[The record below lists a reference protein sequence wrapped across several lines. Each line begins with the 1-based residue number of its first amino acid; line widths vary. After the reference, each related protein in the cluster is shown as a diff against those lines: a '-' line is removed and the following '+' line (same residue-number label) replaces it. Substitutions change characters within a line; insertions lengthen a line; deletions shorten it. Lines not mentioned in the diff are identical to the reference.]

1 MRKKLFR
8 KILIS
13 LILVFVLSYG
23 LGLYFYGINPLTRP
37 TESISLIFFFGVLL
51 PIIANELTYRI
62 LTDSLK
68 PVDKFLKFITDIIL
82 GKDYKSEEEF
92 MDIEKDLMDYMENYD
107 HNSKEIIEGVIKLR
121 ESEQIRKEFSANV
134 THELKT
140 PLTSINGY
148 AEMIAQGM
156 TNLEEAREFAQII
169 NKEGNRLLNMIDET
183 IQLSKFDNNY
193 VKTEAFEIF
202 NLGELIEE
210 NIESLSHL
218 AEEKKMI
225 ISFNQTEV
233 LFYGNRKLIDDLVRN
248 LISNA
253 IKYSKEEN
261 AYLDINLFD
270 SFDHVEIIFTDNGI
284 GIGPEDQKRVFER
297 FFTVDKARSKK
308 SGTGLGLSLVK
319 HIALMHKGSVRL
331 ESRLGIGSTFYVS
344 LPKLTDVDY
353 ENKI

>member
-8 KILIS
+8 KILVA
-13 LILVFVLSYG
+13 LFLVFIVTYSI
-23 LGLYFYGINPLTRP
+23 GLYFYGINPLTYP
-37 TESISLIFFFGVLL
+37 TETISLIFFLGVLL

-62 LTDSLK
+62 LKDSLR
-68 PVDKFLKFITDIIL
+68 PVDDFLKFITDIIL
-82 GKDYKSEEEF
+82 GKDYKSDEDF
-92 MDIEKDLMDYMENYD
+92 MLIEKDMMNYMENYD
-107 HNSKEIIEGVIKLR
+107 NDSRDIIGGIVKLR

-193 VKTEAFEIF
+193 VQTESFEIF
-202 NLGELIEE
+202 NLADVIEE
-210 NIESLSHL
+210 NIDSLDHL
-218 AEEKKMI
+218 AQERGVA
-225 ISFNQTEV
+225 ISFEKTEV
-233 LFYGNRKLIDDLVRN
+233 LYYGSRKLIDDMVRN

-261 AYLDINLFD
+261 GYLDINLFD
-270 SFDHVEIIFTDNGI
+270 SFDHVELIFTDNGI
-284 GIGPEDQKRVFER
+284 GISEEDQKRVFER
-297 FFTVDKARSKK
+297 FFTGDKARTKK
-308 SGTGLGLSLVK
+308 TGTGLGLSLVK
-319 HIALMHKGSVRL
+319 HIALLHKGSVRL
-331 ESRLGIGSTFYVS
+331 ESRLGVGSTFYVK
-344 LPKLTDVDY
+344 LPKLTEVDY
-353 ENKI
+353 ANKI